1 MVWSYHP
8 NAHET
13 RPVIAMDGRVIFFL
27 PFFGGIHKKMQAI
40 ILPFGITISLI
51 LGCLFIKDFV
61 ILVQCVSVG
70 IGIKI
75 LQEIKGT
82 NERVNGLYM
91 DPGI

>member
-1 MVWSYHP
+1 
-8 NAHET
+8 
-13 RPVIAMDGRVIFFL
+13 
-27 PFFGGIHKKMQAI
+27 MQAI

-51 LGCLFIKDFV
+51 LGCLFIKDFG

-75 LQEIKGT
+75 LQEINGT